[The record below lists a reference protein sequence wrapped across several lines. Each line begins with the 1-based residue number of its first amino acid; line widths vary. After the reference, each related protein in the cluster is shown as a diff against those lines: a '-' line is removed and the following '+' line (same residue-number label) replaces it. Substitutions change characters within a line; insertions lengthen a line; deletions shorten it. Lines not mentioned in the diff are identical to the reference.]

1 MSQTAQEPRSYT
13 YADLLDWPEDV
24 RYELY
29 NGFPVAL
36 ASPSR
41 RHQEISGELFGQLRD
56 FLKGRPCRVYAAPLD
71 VLPFASRADAPSE
84 VRTVLQPDLMVVCDR
99 DKLDDRG
106 ICGAPDLVVEITS
119 KNTKLYDRKIKM
131 SLYESA
137 GVREYWLIAPDSKT
151 LEIYALQDGR
161 YQSGEE
167 YAAEAMVPVGVLP
180 GCVIDLQAV
189 FAAQE

>member
-1 MSQTAQEPRSYT
+1 MSQTVQEPRYT

-41 RHQEISGELFGQLRD
+41 RHQEISGALFLQLGN
-56 FLKGRPCRVYAAPLD
+56 FLNGKPCRVYAAPLD
-71 VLPFASRADAPSE
+71 VRPFASNADAPSE

-106 ICGAPDLVVEITS
+106 IRGAPDLVVEITS

-137 GVREYWLIAPDSKT
+137 GVREYWLIDPDNKT
-151 LEIYALQDGR
+151 LEIYTLQDGS
-161 YQSGEE
+161 YQSGRE
-167 YAAEAMVPVGVLP
+167 YAATAKAPVGVLP

-189 FAAQE
+189 FAA